1 MSAPRKQETARAESG
16 PATLQDALLRNLPPQ
31 NLDAEKAVL
40 GGALVRGALLDKL
53 AGELRDEDFYSPVH
67 RAIWRAMVGLWRG
80 AKPVDLVS
88 VAAALTAV
96 GELETVGGPVYLAD
110 LAGGAFL
117 FDVHTLHHAGIVRE
131 MAKRRG
137 WLDIGRR
144 IIETAYDAALDPQM
158 FVDYA
163 ARVVEGV
170 LKDRVSTAGET
181 PAEFLRDYFEYL
193 EQLGKDGGFMVP
205 TPYSGL
211 NKLIK
216 GFGQEELIVLAARPG
231 EGKTALALNLVAH
244 AARAGYPV
252 GVFSLEMGKFS
263 LTSRFFSTGAEVD
276 AQSFRD
282 GTFTESEMSRLYAM
296 AQEFQNWPISF
307 YDQPWCRPSDIWA
320 TCRRWKRERKIRL
333 AVIDYLQLVTPEERM
348 RSREQEVS
356 GISRA
361 LKCLAKELQIPV
373 VLLAQVNREVEK
385 RTVKRITKADLRESG
400 AIEQDADI
408 ILLIQPPE
416 SGAENAEVVRTWL
429 TVDKSRSSRTGRL
442 KVGFDKAFMKFE
454 EE

>member
-1 MSAPRKQETARAESG
+1 MMMRNVPPHNREAEQS
-16 PATLQDALLRNLPPQ
+16 
-31 NLDAEKAVL
+31 VL
-40 GGALVRGALLDKL
+40 GGVLLKPALLDKL
-53 AGELRDEDFYSPVH
+53 VSELRRIDFYDPRHQLV
-67 RAIWRAMVGLWRG
+67 WEAMASLWREN
-80 AKPVDLVS
+80 KPVDLVTL
-88 VAAALTAV
+88 ADALSGA
-96 GELETVGGPVYLAD
+96 GNLEKAGGAVYLAE
-110 LAGGAFL
+110 LSTSTISAANA
-117 FDVHTLHHAGIVRE
+117 LHHVGIMRE

-144 IIETAYDAALDPQM
+144 IIETAYDATLDPQV
-158 FVDYA
+158 FVDYT

-181 PAEFLRDYFEYL
+181 PAEFLREYFEYL
-193 EQLGKDGGFMVP
+193 EQLGMDGGFMVP

-211 NKLIK
+211 NNLVK

-231 EGKTALALNLVAH
+231 EGKTALALNIVAH
-244 AARAGYPV
+244 AARSGYPV
-252 GVFSLEMGKFS
+252 GVFSLEMGKFA

-282 GTFTESEMSRLYAM
+282 GTFTDAEMSRLYAM
-296 AQEFQNWPISF
+296 AQDFQHWPVSF

-320 TCRRWKRERKIRL
+320 TCRRWKRERNIRL

-373 VLLAQVNREVEK
+373 LLLAQVNREVEK

-416 SGAENAEVVRTWL
+416 AGAENAEVVRTWL
-429 TVDKSRSSRTGRL
+429 TVDKSRSSRTGRI
-442 KVGFDKAFMKFE
+442 KVGFDRAFMKFE

>member
-1 MSAPRKQETARAESG
+1 MATSAKRRPERG
-16 PATLQDALLRNLPPQ
+16 PADLSTMMLRNVPPH
-31 NLDAEKAVL
+31 NREAEQSVL
-40 GGALVRGALLDKL
+40 GGVLLKPSLLDKL
-53 AGELRDEDFYSPVH
+53 VSELRRVDFYDPRHQLV
-67 RAIWRAMVGLWRG
+67 WEAMARLWREN
-80 AKPVDLVS
+80 KPVDLV
-88 VAAALTAV
+88 T
-96 GELETVGGPVYLAD
+96 LAD
-110 LAGGAFL
+110 ALSGAGDLEKAGGAAYL
-117 FDVHTLHHAGIVRE
+117 AELSTSTISAANALHHVGIMRE

-144 IIETAYDAALDPQM
+144 IIETAYDATLDPQV

-170 LKDRVSTAGET
+170 LKDRISTAGET

-211 NKLIK
+211 NKLVK

-252 GVFSLEMGKFS
+252 GVFSLEMGKFA

-282 GTFTESEMSRLYAM
+282 GNFTSAEMSRLYAM

-333 AVIDYLQLVTPEERM
+333 AVVDYLQLVTPEERM

-416 SGAENAEVVRTWL
+416 AGAENAEVVRTWL

-442 KVGFDKAFMKFE
+442 KVGFDRAFMKFE

>member
-1 MSAPRKQETARAESG
+1 MATSAKRRPERG
-16 PATLQDALLRNLPPQ
+16 PADLSTMMMRNVPPH
-31 NLDAEKAVL
+31 NREAEQSVL
-40 GGALVRGALLDKL
+40 GGVLLKPALLDKL
-53 AGELRDEDFYSPVH
+53 VSELRRIDFYDPRHQLV
-67 RAIWRAMVGLWRG
+67 WEAMASLWREN
-80 AKPVDLVS
+80 KPVDLVTL
-88 VAAALTAV
+88 ADALSGA
-96 GELETVGGPVYLAD
+96 GNLEKAGGAVYLAE
-110 LAGGAFL
+110 LSTSTISAANA
-117 FDVHTLHHAGIVRE
+117 LHHVGIMRE

-144 IIETAYDAALDPQM
+144 IIETAYDATLDPQV
-158 FVDYA
+158 FVDYT

-181 PAEFLRDYFEYL
+181 PAEFLREYFEYL
-193 EQLGKDGGFMVP
+193 EQLGMDGGFMVP

-211 NKLIK
+211 NNLVK

-231 EGKTALALNLVAH
+231 EGKTALALNIVAH
-244 AARAGYPV
+244 AARSGYPV
-252 GVFSLEMGKFS
+252 GVFSLEMGKFA

-282 GTFTESEMSRLYAM
+282 GTFTDAEMSRLYAM
-296 AQEFQNWPISF
+296 AQDFQHWPVSF

-320 TCRRWKRERKIRL
+320 TCRRWKRERNIRL

-373 VLLAQVNREVEK
+373 LLLAQVNREVEK

-416 SGAENAEVVRTWL
+416 AGAENAEVVRTWL
-429 TVDKSRSSRTGRL
+429 TVDKSRSSRTGRI
-442 KVGFDKAFMKFE
+442 KVGFDRAFMKFE

>member
-1 MSAPRKQETARAESG
+1 MTMSKRRRPEPG
-16 PATLQDALLRNLPPQ
+16 PADLSTMMMRNVPPH
-31 NLDAEKAVL
+31 NREAEQSVL
-40 GGALVRGALLDKL
+40 GGVLLKPALLDKL
-53 AGELRDEDFYSPVH
+53 VSELRRIDFYDPRHQLV
-67 RAIWRAMVGLWRG
+67 WEAMASLWREN
-80 AKPVDLVS
+80 KPVDLVTL
-88 VAAALTAV
+88 ADALSGA
-96 GELETVGGPVYLAD
+96 GNLEKAGGAVYLAE
-110 LAGGAFL
+110 LSTSTISAANA
-117 FDVHTLHHAGIVRE
+117 LHHVGIMRE

-144 IIETAYDAALDPQM
+144 IIETAYDATLDPQV
-158 FVDYA
+158 FVDYT

-181 PAEFLRDYFEYL
+181 PAEFLREYFEYL
-193 EQLGKDGGFMVP
+193 EQLGMDGGFMVP

-211 NKLIK
+211 NNLVK

-231 EGKTALALNLVAH
+231 EGKTALALNIVAH
-244 AARAGYPV
+244 AARSGYPV
-252 GVFSLEMGKFS
+252 GVFSLEMGKFA

-282 GTFTESEMSRLYAM
+282 GTFTDAEMSRLYAM
-296 AQEFQNWPISF
+296 AQDFQHWPVSF

-320 TCRRWKRERKIRL
+320 TCHRWKRERNIRL

-373 VLLAQVNREVEK
+373 LLLAQVNREVEK

-416 SGAENAEVVRTWL
+416 AGAENAEVVRTWL
-429 TVDKSRSSRTGRL
+429 TVDKSRSSRTGRI
-442 KVGFDKAFMKFE
+442 KVGFDRAFMKFE

>member
-1 MSAPRKQETARAESG
+1 MM
-16 PATLQDALLRNLPPQ
+16 LRNVPPH
-31 NLDAEKAVL
+31 NREAEQSVL
-40 GGALVRGALLDKL
+40 GGVLLKPSLLDKL
-53 AGELRDEDFYSPVH
+53 VSELRRVDFYDPRHQLV
-67 RAIWRAMVGLWRG
+67 WEAMARLWREN
-80 AKPVDLVS
+80 KPVDLV
-88 VAAALTAV
+88 T
-96 GELETVGGPVYLAD
+96 LAD
-110 LAGGAFL
+110 ALSGAGDLEKAGGAAYL
-117 FDVHTLHHAGIVRE
+117 AELSTSTISAANALHHVGIMRE

-144 IIETAYDAALDPQM
+144 IIETAYDATLDPQV

-170 LKDRVSTAGET
+170 LKDRISTAGET

-211 NKLIK
+211 NKLVK

-252 GVFSLEMGKFS
+252 GVFSLEMGKFA

-282 GTFTESEMSRLYAM
+282 GNFTSAEMSRLYAM

-333 AVIDYLQLVTPEERM
+333 AVVDYLQLVTPEERM

-416 SGAENAEVVRTWL
+416 AGAENAEVVRTWL

-442 KVGFDKAFMKFE
+442 KVGFDRAFMKFE